1 MRKLLRAVISIV
13 LISIIASDAYSQV
26 IKGTI
31 TEKET
36 KEPIPGANVMC
47 EETFAGII
55 TDSDGKYC
63 LNVSEGDITIQ
74 FSFLGYETITQT
86 FNIKKEIA

>member
-1 MRKLLRAVISIV
+1 MRKLLRAVISVV

-36 KEPIPGANVMC
+36 NDPVAGANVVWK
-47 EETFAGII
+47 ELASGTIS
-55 TDSDGKYC
+55 DSDGKYC
-63 LNVSEGDITIQ
+63 LNVTEGDITVQI
-74 FSFLGYETITQT
+74 SFIGYETI
-86 FNIKKEIA
+86 NIYRKKVNTK